1 MVDDIADS
9 IHNKEKGKVFNEPN
23 GPDVYG
29 GVVKDYT
36 KSEVSPK
43 NFLKILNGEKPE
55 GGSGK
60 VIASGPN
67 DRVFVY
73 FADHGASVH
82 SSSRFFFGLIC
93 HLFLFS
99 VCLQGLIAFPTTL
112 GIFEHFLYA
121 DVRVFHS
128 FPVGYESFV
137 SLAVSLCLSL
147 FSLALLFVCFSF
159 HTFFLFAFYVHTV

>member
-1 MVDDIADS
+1 MMVDDIADS

-82 SSSRFFFGLIC
+82 SSSRFFFGLVC
-93 HLFLFS
+93 HLFLFFGMFAGTDCVPNNS
-99 VCLQGLIAFPTTL
+99 
-112 GIFEHFLYA
+112 
-121 DVRVFHS
+121 
-128 FPVGYESFV
+128 GY
-137 SLAVSLCLSL
+137 L
-147 FSLALLFVCFSF
+147 
-159 HTFFLFAFYVHTV
+159 